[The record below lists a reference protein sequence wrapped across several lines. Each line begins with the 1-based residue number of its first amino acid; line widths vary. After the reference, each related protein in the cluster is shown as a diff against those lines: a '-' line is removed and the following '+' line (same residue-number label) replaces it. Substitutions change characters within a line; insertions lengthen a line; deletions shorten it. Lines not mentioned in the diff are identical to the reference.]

1 MQELF
6 YEESARIRDE
16 KSASIK
22 YNIFKTLSIISYVLM
37 CVWIVL
43 AINAYIL
50 TGVWY
55 IDLIFI
61 AIPLV
66 MFLFTGI
73 LLGKVKNKF
82 YIDYD
87 YTFVTGSIRIAK
99 VIKNLKRK
107 FVIKFDTSDIEKLG
121 KYGSELYEKYSLMP
135 GINKLI
141 LTSNATPSEDKDFY
155 YIVVNNDGDKKLLI
169 MECTQIFIINVIKF
183 ANKTVLDDEFRKE
196 LLTPKKK

>member
-6 YEESARIRDE
+6 YEESARIQDE

-87 YTFVTGSIRIAK
+87 YTFVTGSIRIST
-99 VIKNLKRK
+99 VIKNIKRK
-107 FVIKFDTSDIEKLG
+107 FLFSFETSDIEKLG
-121 KYGSELYEKYSLMP
+121 KYGSELFSKYEQMP
-135 GINKLI
+135 GVKKKI
-141 LTSNATPSEDKDFY
+141 LTSNNSPEEGKSFY
-155 YIVVNNDGDKKLLI
+155 YVVANVNSDKHLLI
-169 MECTQIFIINVIKF
+169 LECTDMFIVNIIKF
-183 ANKTVLDDEFRKE
+183 SNKTILDEEFVKE
-196 LLTPKKK
+196 LSRSKR